1 MVYSAKK
8 WIYARAFDGEP
19 KPEDF
24 RLEEEV
30 MPAIKDG
37 GRLASVSTLFRISH
51 KLFTFQSS
59 LRRPNT

>member
-1 MVYSAKK
+1 MVLYTAKK

-19 KPEDF
+19 KLDDF

-37 GRLASVSTLFRISH
+37 GKFQLLFEALFVSI
-51 KLFTFQSS
+51 
-59 LRRPNT
+59 

>member
-1 MVYSAKK
+1 MVLYTAKK

-19 KPEDF
+19 KLDDF

-37 GRLASVSTLFRISH
+37 GKSNYCV
-51 KLFTFQSS
+51 KPS
-59 LRRPNT
+59 LYLSI